1 MCANFCNI
9 FIYVFTAESIS
20 TEEIVT
26 VEKYDLVTKEME
38 IKKSNLVTALPY
50 IAKEYKISFDLFVTE
65 HQAAISSVI
74 HFTTDGN
81 MGKYGDRIPGIWIF
95 KKKLEIMSAVSGNH
109 NYHFIHTTDLEEG
122 KWINVEISQT
132 LVGDKVRKAIKI
144 RCWYYLGIYMGLG
157 VNTDI

>member
-1 MCANFCNI
+1 MSKCLQY
-9 FIYVFTAESIS
+9 FIQAFTAGSIS

-74 HFTTDGN
+74 QFTTDGN

-95 KKKLEIMSAVSGNH
+95 NKKLEIMFAVSGNH
-109 NYHFIHTTDLEEG
+109 NFHFINPTVLEEG

-144 RCWYYLGIYMGLG
+144 R
-157 VNTDI
+157 

>member
-1 MCANFCNI
+1 MCLCILFLKNVIQA
-9 FIYVFTAESIS
+9 FTAGSSS

-26 VEKYDLVTKEME
+26 VEKYDLVTEEMV

-65 HQAAISSVI
+65 HQAPISSVI

-81 MGKYGDRIPGIWIF
+81 MGKYGDRIPGIWIYN
-95 KKKLEIMSAVSGNH
+95 KKLEIMSAVSGNH
-109 NYHFIHTTDLEEG
+109 NYHFINPTVLEEG

-132 LVGDKVRKAIKI
+132 LVGDKVRKAVKS
-144 RCWYYLGIYMGLG
+144 
-157 VNTDI
+157 